1 MNVYTP
7 DDIMSNIK
15 IDGKVVIFDDDHYY
29 MGSVLAEKL
38 VKEGNEVIFVTP
50 ASIVSEWS
58 LNTLDQPFIQKRL
71 IELGVQIICNKSISK
86 VESDRVDLLCKYTGN
101 ISSLE
106 TKNILFVT
114 SRQPI
119 DGLYKSFSEDEIRMH
134 KDIKSIDIIGDANAP
149 APIAWATY
157 AGYNYAFNL
166 DKKVDEDSLP
176 FKREITDIIN

>member
-1 MNVYTP
+1 M
-7 DDIMSNIK
+7 
-15 IDGKVVIFDDDHYY
+15 
-29 MGSVLAEKL
+29 
-38 VKEGNEVIFVTP
+38 TP

-86 VESDRVDLLCKYTGN
+86 VGRDTVDLSCKYTGK

-106 TKNILFVT
+106 TGNILFVT
-114 SRQPI
+114 SRQPLNE
-119 DGLYKSFSEDEIRMH
+119 LYKSFIQDEITRH
-134 KDIKSIDIIGDANAP
+134 KHIKSIDIIGDANAP

-166 DKKVDEDSLP
+166 DKAVDDNTLP
-176 FKREITDIIN
+176 FKREITEIIN